1 MADASAAD
9 AEDSADAGAGAAGG
23 AGGDVSKNEQKRRLK
38 LAAKEK
44 AAAEKA
50 AEKAAKAAAAPPKAA
65 AAGGEAA
72 AAAAAAAAA
81 EEEVDPSKYFEN
93 RTRQLAGWAAQGVA
107 AYPHKFQVTMSVP
120 AFVTAFGSVP
130 DGTTLGEVTVSLAGR
145 LMASRA
151 ASGKLQFYDLHS
163 EGKKVQIM
171 FKADMAADAA
181 AYAFVRDNVRRGDI
195 VGFTG
200 CPGKSNKGA
209 HDAQELLRPRRQGDA
224 LPPALPRPHAQRRRA
239 LCRGS
244 APGQRRALP
253 LAQAPPSPPFPY
265 LWPLH
270 PQQVRVTFQKRAQ
283 IINYIRRFL
292 DERGFLE
299 VETPMMNMIPGGAAA
314 KPFITCVRLRC
325 ETVVPARKNPISR
338 R

>member
-9 AEDSADAGAGAAGG
+9 AEDSADAAGGGGGAGGP
-23 AGGDVSKNEQKRRLK
+23 GGDVSKNEQKRRLK

-72 AAAAAAAAA
+72 AAAASAAA

-120 AFVTAFGSVP
+120 AFVTAFGGVP

-200 CPGKSNKGA
+200 CPGKSNKGELSLFPTS
-209 HDAQELLRPRRQGDA
+209 AQILTPCMRMMPKSFYGLVDKETRFRQRYLDLMLNDDVRCGA
-224 LPPALPRPHAQRRRA
+224 ARHAPGASAGERRA
-239 LCRGS
+239 RSKL
-244 APGQRRALP
+244 
-253 LAQAPPSPPFPY
+253 
-265 LWPLH
+265 
-270 PQQVRVTFQKRAQ
+270 
-283 IINYIRRFL
+283 
-292 DERGFLE
+292 
-299 VETPMMNMIPGGAAA
+299 
-314 KPFITCVRLRC
+314 
-325 ETVVPARKNPISR
+325 
-338 R
+338 

>member
-9 AEDSADAGAGAAGG
+9 TEDSADAGGGAGAGAGG

-44 AAAEKA
+44 AAVEKA

-72 AAAAAAAAA
+72 AAAAAASAAA

-171 FKADMAADAA
+171 FKADLAADAA

-200 CPGKSNKGA
+200 CPGKSNKGELSLFPTSA
-209 HDAQELLRPRRQGDA
+209 QILTPCMRMMPKSFYGLVDKETRFRQRYLDLMLNDDVRCDAAARQ
-224 LPPALPRPHAQRRRA
+224 
-239 LCRGS
+239 
-244 APGQRRALP
+244 
-253 LAQAPPSPPFPY
+253 AQATSSSARRSSASLPF
-265 LWPLH
+265 LHLFCPLH
-270 PQQVRVTFQKRAQ
+270 LNRCALRSRSA
-283 IINYIRRFL
+283 RRSS
-292 DERGFLE
+292 
-299 VETPMMNMIPGGAAA
+299 TTSGASLTSAA
-314 KPFITCVRLRC
+314 SSR
-325 ETVVPARKNPISR
+325 SR
-338 R
+338 RP